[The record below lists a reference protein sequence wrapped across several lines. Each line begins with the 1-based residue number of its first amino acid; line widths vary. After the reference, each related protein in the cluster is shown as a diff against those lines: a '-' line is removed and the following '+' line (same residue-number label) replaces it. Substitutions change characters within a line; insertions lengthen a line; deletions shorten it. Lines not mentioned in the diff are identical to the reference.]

1 MSPKSRAR
9 LRTWRIRLT
18 ELHRRIIWMTRNR
31 LRARYRD
38 LDYIVLPLQGT
49 YPEIPPPPAIK
60 PLPYPLNR
68 LIPTLFPFLFPR
80 ELSLLGLEWILQAIG
95 GDRRVAGVI
104 FPFGTLRANLAALY
118 SIRRMFSRIQA
129 NFEALGEYKTTP
141 NMFCANTMTDP
152 HREMLHAILDSMF
165 DELVTTIAEGRGLTL
180 QRVRELI
187 DEMPILAQDAVAVG
201 LVDGVGYQ
209 DELPERLRRRRS
221 NPTSASSPLPWLTW
235 QEARRKVFLP
245 PRRSPIPAIGLVPIE
260 GMIVSGWSRQRPIP
274 FPVPPPLAPLFNVQ
288 TGAETVIQAL
298 RNAATRT
305 EIAAV
310 ILYVDSPGGSALASD
325 LIWREV
331 YRLRERKPVVA
342 LMGAQAASGGY
353 YVAAP
358 AHRIIA
364 RPTTLTG
371 SIGIWGGKICL
382 RDLYDRLAVGRGVVQ
397 RGAMA
402 GLYSE
407 LAPFTD
413 AERVRMRRQIAAGYT
428 RFKERVAVG
437 RGMDLDQVEAV
448 ARGRVWTGAQAQD
461 IGLVDELG
469 DMETALQVA
478 RSLAHLDPAREYMLH
493 VMGPARHWLLP
504 LSTSAEEIDGSLL
517 LLWEAWRRC
526 SSGRQWPRGDTFQNL
541 ISLPDMAGERIWAL
555 APWVSILS

>member
-104 FPFGTLRANLAALY
+104 FPFGTLRANRAALY

-141 NMFCANTMTDP
+141 
-152 HREMLHAILDSMF
+152 
-165 DELVTTIAEGRGLTL
+165 
-180 QRVRELI
+180 
-187 DEMPILAQDAVAVG
+187 
-201 LVDGVGYQ
+201 
-209 DELPERLRRRRS
+209 
-221 NPTSASSPLPWLTW
+221 
-235 QEARRKVFLP
+235 K
-245 PRRSPIPAIGLVPIE
+245 
-260 GMIVSGWSRQRPIP
+260 PIP

-382 RDLYDRLAVGRGVVQ
+382 QDLYDRLAVGRGVVQ

-461 IGLVDELG
+461 IGLVDRVQNNL
-469 DMETALQVA
+469 V
-478 RSLAHLDPAREYMLH
+478 R
-493 VMGPARHWLLP
+493 